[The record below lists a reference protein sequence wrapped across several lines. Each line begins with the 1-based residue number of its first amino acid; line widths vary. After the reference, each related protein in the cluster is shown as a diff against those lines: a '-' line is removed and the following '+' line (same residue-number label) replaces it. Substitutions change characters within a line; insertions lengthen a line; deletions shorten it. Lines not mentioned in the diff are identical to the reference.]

1 MKKNRLLLD
10 QKRFLSFSNYR
21 NIINDLLNENNI
33 KTIIINSRKSTISL
47 DFFDKIKNSEI
58 TNNSNI
64 SIFRSRS
71 NSLINKNIRLLSF
84 NKIKS
89 KLDVSNKFNF
99 DIGKSQRNNIH
110 AYKSS
115 LNINKFYLSHVNQLL
130 KINNSIFHFHK
141 KFENIFEK
149 NNKSNL
155 QKFENKKIINKTA
168 LLDFNSIERFGNK
181 NFNNNPT
188 KLIKMKSENIT
199 SRKLSKELF
208 RNDANG
214 IVVKKKGK
222 KKVKYKIIGTLTTE
236 PTLKSHNN

>member
-58 TNNSNI
+58 INNS
-64 SIFRSRS
+64 
-71 NSLINKNIRLLSF
+71 IRLLSF

-115 LNINKFYLSHVNQLL
+115 LNIILNYYAT
-130 KINNSIFHFHK
+130 
-141 KFENIFEK
+141 
-149 NNKSNL
+149 
-155 QKFENKKIINKTA
+155 KT
-168 LLDFNSIERFGNK
+168 FS
-181 NFNNNPT
+181 
-188 KLIKMKSENIT
+188 KL
-199 SRKLSKELF
+199 
-208 RNDANG
+208 
-214 IVVKKKGK
+214 
-222 KKVKYKIIGTLTTE
+222 
-236 PTLKSHNN
+236 

>member
-1 MKKNRLLLD
+1 MKKNRLLLE

-58 TNNSNI
+58 
-64 SIFRSRS
+64 
-71 NSLINKNIRLLSF
+71 IRLLSF

-130 KINNSIFHFHK
+130 KINNSIFHSHK

-149 NNKSNL
+149 NNKSIL

-168 LLDFNSIERFGNK
+168 LLDFNSIERFDNK

>member
-1 MKKNRLLLD
+1 ML
-10 QKRFLSFSNYR
+10 
-21 NIINDLLNENNI
+21 II
-33 KTIIINSRKSTISL
+33 
-47 DFFDKIKNSEI
+47 
-58 TNNSNI
+58 
-64 SIFRSRS
+64 
-71 NSLINKNIRLLSF
+71 
-84 NKIKS
+84 
-89 KLDVSNKFNF
+89 
-99 DIGKSQRNNIH
+99 
-110 AYKSS
+110 
-115 LNINKFYLSHVNQLL
+115 NQLL
-130 KINNSIFHFHK
+130 KINNSIFHSHK

-168 LLDFNSIERFGNK
+168 LLDFNSIEKFDNK

>member
-58 TNNSNI
+58 TNNS
-64 SIFRSRS
+64 
-71 NSLINKNIRLLSF
+71 IRLLSF

-130 KINNSIFHFHK
+130 KINNSIFHSHK

-168 LLDFNSIERFGNK
+168 LLDFNSIEKFDNK